1 MPIRFKK
8 SESATKAVKRVYR
21 ERVRA
26 ALGRLRKC
34 PRSAAVHGVRKE
46 IKKLRALFRLVR
58 EHIGRGVYRKHAKAL
73 REVAASLTTPRD
85 ARVRLKAFEKLAGRG
100 SRRFVGVEKALR
112 KNWRQETRR
121 FLDDDSV
128 ALTNRI
134 LRKTNRR
141 IGDIKI
147 KPAGWAAIEP
157 GLRRSYQR
165 GRDAFEFV
173 RRKPHG
179 KYFHEWRKHVKD
191 LWYYFRLLHPA
202 WSAEM
207 RTMTSDLELLGEQLG
222 DDHDLVL
229 LQQFAATHC
238 VGLAGEVE
246 ALNRLIESR
255 QKQLRAAA
263 LKLGLRLYAI
273 TPTVICRRLEKEWNL
288 WRRE

>member
-1 MPIRFKK
+1 M
-8 SESATKAVKRVYR
+8 KRVYR

-58 EHIGRGVYRKHAKAL
+58 ENIGRRVYRKHAKAL
-73 REVAASLTTPRD
+73 RAVAGSLTAPRD
-85 ARVRLKAFEKLAGRG
+85 ARVRLKAFEKLAGRR

-121 FLDDDSV
+121 FLDDDFV

-141 IGDIKI
+141 IGDLKI
-147 KPAGWAAIEP
+147 KSVGWAAIEP

-165 GRDAFEFV
+165 GRDAFEFI
-173 RRKPHG
+173 RREPMG
-179 KYFHEWRKHVKD
+179 TNFHEWRKHVKD
-191 LWYYFRLLHPA
+191 LWYYFRLLRPA

-207 RTMTSDLELLGEQLG
+207 RAMTDDLELLGEQLG

-229 LQQFAATHC
+229 LQQFAAEHC
-238 VGLAGEVE
+238 AGLAGEVE

-273 TPTVICRRLEKEWNL
+273 TPTVICRRLENEWNL

>member
-8 SESATKAVKRVYR
+8 TETPTKAVRRVCR
-21 ERVRA
+21 ERVSA

-58 EHIGRGVYRKHAKAL
+58 GEISRGDYRKYTKVL
-73 REVAASLTTPRD
+73 REVARSLTAPRD

-100 SRRFVGVEKALR
+100 SRRFAGIQKTLR
-112 KNWRQETRR
+112 KNWRQETHR
-121 FLDDDSV
+121 FLDDNSV
-128 ALTNRI
+128 AATNKI

-141 IGDIKI
+141 IGDLKI
-147 KPAGWAAIEP
+147 KAVGWAAIEP
-157 GLRRSYQR
+157 GLRQSYQR
-165 GRDAFEFV
+165 GRDAFELV
-173 RRKPHG
+173 RKEPLG
-179 KYFHEWRKHVKD
+179 TSFHEWRKHVKD

-207 RTMTSDLELLGEQLG
+207 RAMTDELQLLGEQLG

-229 LQQFAATHC
+229 LQQFAAEHC
-238 VGLAGEVE
+238 VGRAGEVK
-246 ALNRLIESR
+246 ALNQLIESR

-263 LKLGLRLYAI
+263 LKLGSRLYAKA
-273 TPTVICRRLEKEWNL
+273 PAVICRRLGKDWSL
-288 WRRE
+288 WHRK